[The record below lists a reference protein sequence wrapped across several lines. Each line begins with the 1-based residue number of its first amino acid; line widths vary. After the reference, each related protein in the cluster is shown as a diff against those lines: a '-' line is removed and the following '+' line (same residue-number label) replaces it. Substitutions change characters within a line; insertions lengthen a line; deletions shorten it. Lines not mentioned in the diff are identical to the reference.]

1 MAIDR
6 AHLPVIAEFIQ
17 LLAERSDKFAT
28 MAGVGGMETAGH
40 LISYLDENPRD
51 LEPWLNGGFSELPG
65 NWIERGSLTHH
76 ALNGKI
82 VSPRQGRH
90 SRIIKAMKDAAHD

>member
-1 MAIDR
+1 MSER
-6 AHLPVIAEFIQ
+6 ANLPIIAEFISM
-17 LLAERSDKFAT
+17 LAERADKFAAA
-28 MAGVGGMETAGH
+28 AGVGGMETAGH

-51 LEPWLNGGFSELPG
+51 LEPWMNGGFMELPD

-82 VSPRQGRH
+82 VSPRQVRQA
-90 SRIIKAMKDAAHD
+90 RIIKSLKGRA

>member
-1 MAIDR
+1 MSR
-6 AHLPVIAEFIQ
+6 ADLPIIAEFIS
-17 LLAERSDKFAT
+17 LLAERADQFAA

-51 LEPWLNGGFSELPG
+51 LEPWMNGGFMELPD

-76 ALNGKI
+76 AMNGKI
-82 VSPRQGRH
+82 VPPRTVRQARV
-90 SRIIKAMKDAAHD
+90 IKSLKDKSGEGG

>member
-1 MAIDR
+1 MTDR
-6 AHLPVIAEFIQ
+6 AHLPIITEFIE
-17 LLAERSDKFAT
+17 LLAQRSDAFAS

-40 LISYLDENPRD
+40 LISYLDENPKD
-51 LEPWLNGGFSELPG
+51 LEPWLNGGFSELPD

-82 VSPRQGRH
+82 VHPRQARH
-90 SRIIKAMKDAAHD
+90 ARIIKSLKEPRS